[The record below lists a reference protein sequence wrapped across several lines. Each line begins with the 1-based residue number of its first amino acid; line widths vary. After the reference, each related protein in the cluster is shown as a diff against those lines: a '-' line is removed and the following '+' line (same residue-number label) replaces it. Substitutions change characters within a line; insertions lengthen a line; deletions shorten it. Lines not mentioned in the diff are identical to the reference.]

1 MQDTNV
7 EDAGKNPNVEVNQ
20 SKTSRDQNE
29 VKTRNT
35 RMKERKKNNQKL
47 PGQHTL
53 AKQVI

>member
-20 SKTSRDQNE
+20 SKISREQNE

-35 RMKERKKNNQKL
+35 RMKEKKNNQKL